1 MRPGG
6 TLAWK
11 AGSFVPAKRPLV
23 TVMPSSFR
31 EPSLF
36 LNRELSWLDF
46 NARVLHEALDPRN
59 ALLERVKFLAIF
71 ATNLDEFYM
80 VRVGGL
86 RRRIA
91 AGVTEPF
98 ADGHAPQDLMQLLD
112 ARVRE
117 LVRTASDCLRD
128 VLLPAL
134 AASGV
139 ELLDSSALTPDEWS
153 AMDLH
158 FETKVYPILTPL
170 AVDPGH
176 PFPYLSNL
184 SLSLAVALR
193 DPVRDT
199 EHFARIKV
207 PKSLDRWVRVGSG
220 HRYVPVERV
229 IAANLGALFPGMEVV
244 GSYLFRVTRFSD
256 FELSAGEESED
267 LLAAIEEQI
276 FQRRFGEVVRIEM
289 QPETPRHIRD
299 LILEELTEDH
309 DVLAA
314 RLAERDVHEA
324 EPLLDVGD
332 LLAIATI
339 ELPELRDPP
348 FTPVIP
354 RELRGGASFLD
365 SVREHDLLVH
375 HPFDSFTATVEEFV
389 AEAAR
394 DPDVLAIK
402 MTLYRTSGDTAIVR
416 ALLDAA
422 QRGKEVVVLVELK
435 ARFDEANNI
444 EWARTLES
452 HGVHV
457 VYGSASLKTHAKTA
471 LVVRREGDGFRMY
484 AHIGSG
490 NYNTRSARVYTD
502 VGLFTCNPALGADL
516 RDLFNSLTGFDGER
530 PYRELLVAPRG
541 LRDGFLRLIER
552 ECEHAR
558 AGRPARIIGKMN
570 AVVDD
575 ELIRALYGAS
585 CEGVQVD
592 LIARGICC
600 LRPGIPGV
608 SENIRV
614 ISIVGRFLE
623 HSRLWHFANG
633 GDGEYYL
640 GSADWM
646 PRNFDKRVEAVAPI
660 DDRSLHPRLASLLE
674 TCLADNRQAW
684 ELSSDG
690 SWHQRQPGGAEERA
704 THRILLGDPWGAGGH
719 PAPHVPPPAPDGAV
733 APPVGYVFSPTS
745 R

>member
-1 MRPGG
+1 MASP
-6 TLAWK
+6 LLDSAL
-11 AGSFVPAKRPLV
+11 FV
-23 TVMPSSFR
+23 
-31 EPSLF
+31 
-36 LNRELSWLDF
+36 NRELSWLDF
-46 NARVLHEALDPRN
+46 NARVLNEARDPRN

-98 ADGHAPQDLMQLLD
+98 ADGLTPMEVMQRIHAH
-112 ARVRE
+112 
-117 LVRTASDCLRD
+117 VRTLWGAANELLRD
-128 VLLPAL
+128 DLLPAL
-134 AASGV
+134 AAAGV
-139 ELLDSSALTPDEWS
+139 KFLEPGELTPEEW
-153 AMDLH
+153 AAVDAH

-170 AVDPGH
+170 AVDRGH

-193 DPVRDT
+193 DPLHGT
-199 EHFARIKV
+199 EHFARVKV
-207 PKSLDRWVRVGSG
+207 PRSLDRWIRVGSG
-220 HRYVPVERV
+220 HRFIPVEKV
-229 IAANLGALFPGMEVV
+229 IATNLGSLFPGMQVV
-244 GSYLFRVTRFSD
+244 GSFLFRVTRFSD

-267 LLAAIEEQI
+267 LLETIEAQI

-289 QPETPRHIRD
+289 QPDTPMAIRD
-299 LILEELTEDH
+299 LILEELSEDH
-309 DVLAA
+309 DILAA
-314 RLAERDVHEA
+314 RLAERDVHESA
-324 EPLLDVGD
+324 PLLDLGD
-332 LLAIATI
+332 LLTIATLDI
-339 ELPELRDPP
+339 PELRDPP

-354 RELRGGASFLD
+354 RELRGGTSILD
-365 SVREHDLLVH
+365 AIREHDLLVH
-375 HPFDSFTATVEEFV
+375 HPFESFSATVEEFM

-394 DPDVLAIK
+394 DPSVLAIK
-402 MTLYRTSGDTAIVR
+402 MTLYRTSGDTAIVH

-457 VYGSASLKTHAKTA
+457 VYGPAGLKTHAKTA
-471 LVVRREGDGFRMY
+471 LVVRREGDGFRLY

-502 VGLFTCNPALGADL
+502 VGLFTCNAAIGADL
-516 RDLFNSLTGFDGER
+516 RDLFNSLTGFEGAR
-530 PYRELLVAPRG
+530 PYRELLVAPKG
-541 LRDGFLRLIER
+541 LRTGFLALIER
-552 ECEHAR
+552 ECAHAR

-575 ELIRALYGAS
+575 ELIRALYRAS
-585 CEGVQVD
+585 CSGVQID

-623 HSRLWHFANG
+623 HSRLWYFGNG

-646 PRNFDKRVEAVAPI
+646 PRNFDRRVEAVAPI
-660 DDRSLHPRLASLLE
+660 DDRSLHPRLAALFE
-674 TCLADNRQAW
+674 TCLSDNRQAW
-684 ELSSDG
+684 DLGPDG
-690 SWHQRQPGGAEERA
+690 VWRQRQPDGAERA
-704 THRILLGDPWGAGGH
+704 THHILLGDPWGVAGH
-719 PAPHVPPPAPDGAV
+719 PVVVPPPTIEGA
-733 APPVGYVFSPTS
+733 

>member
-1 MRPGG
+1 MQP
-6 TLAWK
+6 
-11 AGSFVPAKRPLV
+11 PL
-23 TVMPSSFR
+23 SD
-31 EPSLF
+31 PSLF

-46 NARVLHEALDPRN
+46 NARVLNEALDPRN
-59 ALLERVKFLAIF
+59 AVLERVKFLAIF

-98 ADGHAPQDLMQLLD
+98 ADGLAPQEVMHRID
-112 ARVRE
+112 AHVRK
-117 LVRTASDCLRD
+117 LWRTANDCLRNE
-128 VLLPAL
+128 LLPTL
-134 AASGV
+134 AEAGV
-139 ELLDSSALTPDEWS
+139 KFLEPGELTPDEWS
-153 AMDLH
+153 AVDAH

-170 AVDPGH
+170 AVDRGH

-184 SLSLAVALR
+184 SLSLAVSLR
-193 DPVRDT
+193 DPVHGT
-199 EHFARIKV
+199 EHFARVKV
-207 PKSLDRWVRVGSG
+207 PRSLDRWIPVGPG
-220 HRYVPVERV
+220 HRFIPVERV
-229 IAANLGALFPGMEVV
+229 IATNLDALFPGMEVR
-244 GSYLFRVTRFSD
+244 GSFLFRVTRFSD

-267 LLAAIEEQI
+267 LLATIEAQI
-276 FQRRFGEVVRIEM
+276 FQRRFGEVVRLEM
-289 QPETPRHIRD
+289 QPDTPRHIRD
-299 LILEELTEDH
+299 LILEELNEDH
-309 DVLAA
+309 DILAG
-314 RLAERDVHEA
+314 RLVDGDVHES
-324 EPLLDVGD
+324 EPLLDLGD
-332 LLAIATI
+332 LLAIATLD
-339 ELPELRDPP
+339 LPELRDPP
-348 FTPVIP
+348 FTPMIP
-354 RELRGGASFLD
+354 RELRGGTSILD
-365 SVREHDLLVH
+365 AIREHDLLVH
-375 HPFDSFTATVEEFV
+375 HPFESFSATVEEFV

-394 DPDVLAIK
+394 DPAVLAIK

-457 VYGSASLKTHAKTA
+457 VYGPAGLKTHAKTA

-516 RDLFNSLTGFDGER
+516 RDLFNSLTGFEGAR
-530 PYRELLVAPRG
+530 PYRELLVAPRN
-541 LRDGFLRLIER
+541 LRSGFLALIER
-552 ECEHAR
+552 ECGHAR

-575 ELIRALYGAS
+575 ELIRALYRAS
-585 CEGVQVD
+585 GSGVQVD

-600 LRPGIPGV
+600 LRPGIPGI

-623 HSRLWHFANG
+623 HSRIWYFGNG

-646 PRNFDKRVEAVAPI
+646 PRNFDRRVEAVAPI
-660 DDRSLHPRLASLLE
+660 DDRTLHPRLASLFE

-684 ELSSDG
+684 ELGPDAV
-690 SWHQRQPGGAEERA
+690 WRQRTPNGVERA
-704 THRILLGDPWGAGGH
+704 THQILLGDPWGIAGHAGA
-719 PAPHVPPPAPDGAV
+719 PAPPPDDGAGA
-733 APPVGYVFSPTS
+733 APA
-745 R
+745 

>member
-1 MRPGG
+1 M
-6 TLAWK
+6 
-11 AGSFVPAKRPLV
+11 
-23 TVMPSSFR
+23 SSPFR
-31 EPSLF
+31 DSSYF

-46 NARVLHEALDPRN
+46 NARVLHEALDARN
-59 ALLERVKFLAIF
+59 ALLERVKFLSIF

-98 ADGHAPQDLMQLLD
+98 ADGLPPQDVMRQID

-117 LVRTASDCLRD
+117 LLQAANSALRD
-128 VLLPAL
+128 ELLPRL
-134 AASGV
+134 AGAGV
-139 ELLDSSALTPDEWS
+139 EFLDPTELTPTEWA
-153 AMDLH
+153 AMDRH
-158 FETKVYPILTPL
+158 FEDQIYPILTPL

-193 DPVRDT
+193 DPARGT
-199 EHFARIKV
+199 EHFARVKV
-207 PKSLDRWVRVGSG
+207 PKSLRRWVAVGPG
-220 HRYVPVERV
+220 HRFVPVERV
-229 IAANLGALFPGMEVV
+229 IAANLAALFPGMSVL
-244 GSYLFRVTRFSD
+244 GSFLFRVTRFSD

-267 LLAAIEEQI
+267 LLATIEEQI

-289 QPETPRHIRD
+289 QPDTPRHIRD
-299 LILEELTEDH
+299 LILDELSEDH
-309 DVLAA
+309 EVAA
-314 RLAERDVHEA
+314 LRLADRDLHES
-324 EPLLDVGD
+324 EPLLALGD
-332 LLAIATI
+332 LLSIATL
-339 ELPELRDPP
+339 EMPALRDPP
-348 FTPVIP
+348 FAPTVP
-354 RELRGGASFLD
+354 RELRGGISILD
-365 SVREHDLLVH
+365 AVRQHDLLVH
-375 HPFDSFTATVEEFV
+375 HPFDSFSATVEEFV

-394 DPDVLAIK
+394 DPAVLAIK

-452 HGVHV
+452 HGIHV
-457 VYGSASLKTHAKTA
+457 VYGSAILKTHAKTA
-471 LVVRREGDGFRMY
+471 LVVRREGDGFCLY

-530 PYRELLVAPRG
+530 AYRELLVAPRG
-541 LRDGFLRLIER
+541 LRAGFLELIER
-552 ECEHAR
+552 ESAHAR

-570 AVVDD
+570 AIVDD
-575 ELIRALYGAS
+575 EMIRALYGAS
-585 CEGVQVD
+585 CDGVRID
-592 LIARGICC
+592 LITRGICC
-600 LRPGIPGV
+600 LRPGVPGV

-623 HSRLWHFANG
+623 HSRLWYFANDG
-633 GDGEYYL
+633 GGEYYL

-646 PRNFDKRVEAVAPI
+646 PRNFDRRVEAVAPI
-660 DDRSLHPRLASLLE
+660 DDRTLHPRLASLLE
-674 TCLADNRQAW
+674 TCLSDNRQAW
-684 ELSSDG
+684 ELGSDG
-690 SWHQRQPGGAEERA
+690 AWRQRQPDGRRERA
-704 THRILLGDPWGAGGH
+704 THQILLGDPWGVANQAPAAPSTEPITGG
-719 PAPHVPPPAPDGAV
+719 D
-733 APPVGYVFSPTS
+733 PVGFPA
-745 R
+745 